1 MAEVVKLKI
10 LMWGDCPGSFR
21 WAQRHHKD
29 PSKKKTGGSESVV
42 GDMLTEARDQN
53 DARKWPQAKACKA
66 PLEAEKKP
74 ENRLFL
80 RSLQKEPATP
90 TP

>member
-1 MAEVVKLKI
+1 
-10 LMWGDCPGSFR
+10 MWGDCPGSFR

-29 PSKKKTGGSESVV
+29 PSKKKT
-42 GDMLTEARDQN
+42 RDQN
-53 DARKWPQAKACKA
+53 DARKWPQAKASEA

-74 ENRLFL
+74 ENRLFP

>member
-1 MAEVVKLKI
+1 
-10 LMWGDCPGSFR
+10 
-21 WAQRHHKD
+21 
-29 PSKKKTGGSESVV
+29 
-42 GDMLTEARDQN
+42 MLTEARDQN
-53 DARKWPQAKACKA
+53 DASKWPQAKACEV

-74 ENRLFL
+74 ENRLFP